1 MVSSTSLSEE
11 NKQDLKAT
19 SMYHRDKLK
28 DAISLVPGLAFVPGA
43 GSCQQPRRII
53 QLRALEPVALPERTV
68 MVARI
73 CCPHLQERKFQ
84 GGSGQISEC
93 MAKELGDLVKMNSP
107 VYRIDQTGDMVV
119 VETLDKQTY
128 KVSAQGYYSDL

>member
-1 MVSSTSLSEE
+1 
-11 NKQDLKAT
+11 
-19 SMYHRDKLK
+19 
-28 DAISLVPGLAFVPGA
+28 
-43 GSCQQPRRII
+43 
-53 QLRALEPVALPERTV
+53 
-68 MVARI
+68 MVAVSFALI
-73 CCPHLQERKFQ
+73 LQERKFQ

-128 KVSAQGYYSDL
+128 KVSARDPCWGSLSFPRRCHVTGGGEKTGPLNSCEPLQADVRRSRQCTLEQKSCVFFFLSLNKQQMSVTAVHT